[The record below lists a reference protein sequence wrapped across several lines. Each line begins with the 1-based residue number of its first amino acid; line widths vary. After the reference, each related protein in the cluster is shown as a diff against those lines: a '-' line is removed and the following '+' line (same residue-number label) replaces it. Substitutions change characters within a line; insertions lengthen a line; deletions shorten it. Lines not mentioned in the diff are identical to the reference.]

1 MSETGTAFGELL
13 RRLRTAAALS
23 QEELAERS
31 GVSRNGISDLERGLH
46 PAPRLETVRLLA
58 DGLALSTQERA
69 ALVAAA
75 RPMVLGEA
83 PPPRISLSPAS
94 LPAPLTRLIGR
105 ASERMALQERLRDEE
120 VRLLTLTGPGGV
132 GKTRLALSVAMAEDT
147 IAAFPDGIWFVPL
160 AQIRDP
166 NLVPS
171 VMASTLGRTETGNRS
186 PVEEIRDFLRERRAL
201 LVLDNFEHVLDAGPL
216 VADLLATCRGMT
228 VLVTSS
234 SVLRLSGEHD
244 FAVPPLSLPDAA
256 SNASPDQ
263 LLASDAVRLFVA
275 RAQAVDGDFRLTD
288 VNAPAVAAICHRVDG
303 LPLAIE
309 LAAARTRHL
318 PAETLLSHM
327 ARRLPVLTG
336 GARDQPVRLQTM
348 RNAIAWSHELL
359 SSEERILFRYLSV
372 FVGGFTLEAAEWVAG
387 SPGGGVAGES
397 RGVEASRMREVEA
410 EPTDHHSRSSRHPA
424 TPPPGHSATLSVLD
438 GIASLLDKSL
448 LRREGYSDVDAEP
461 DVLRFQMLETV
472 WEFGQEHLAASGE
485 EPLVRERHAVFFR
498 DLADQTRTAWSGPEY
513 AGWMD
518 RLELER
524 GNLRAA
530 LAWAVADGRAE
541 LALQL
546 TCAMHFFWR
555 TRGPIG
561 EALDWFA
568 RIEALSVPISERLV
582 ITALIIACDLATV
595 GGNSAL
601 ALERIAEAVA
611 QARMLGDPGLLE
623 WALQTEGRAWLLAR
637 DPAKAAVSIQEALDL
652 SRQHGPAPHQ
662 PDQGDGL
669 SQTPVLLSNLGV
681 ATLMSGDASG
691 AVALHEEAQALVET
705 QAFAYLQA
713 ANTIALADAVRE
725 TGDLARAEDLYREG
739 LRLSLEQHEQRNVAV
754 ALAGCAALAAARSQT
769 AQAARM
775 CGTVRAILEQLGSSL
790 TAGGQLSYDAAET
803 MARAALGDTGY
814 VANWKEGHGLTL
826 EEAMDQAFAPP
837 CDDFETR
844 MPMPPA
850 SRPGAGRALPPRA
863 RRTGVTDQRAD
874 QSADCRR
881 PLRQPA
887 HGQQSRRQHPGQAG
901 SAHPGRCRG
910 VRGPPRSLL
919 TVLPDSG
926 IVVPRIC
933 AKCLPCLHITFPP
946 NASNDSCARRRATAL

>member
-13 RRLRTAAALS
+13 RRLRSAAALS

-31 GVSRNGISDLERGLH
+31 GVSRNGISNLERGLYQ
-46 PAPRLETVRLLA
+46 APRRETVRLLA
-58 DGLALSTQERA
+58 DGLALEDKERT
-69 ALVAAA
+69 ALLTAA
-75 RPMVLGEA
+75 RPEVLEEG
-83 PPPRISLSPAS
+83 PTGRRPSPRIA
-94 LPAPLTRLIGR
+94 LPMPLTRLIGR

-132 GKTRLALSVAMAEDT
+132 GKTRLALSVAMTEDT
-147 IAAFPDGIWFVPL
+147 LAAFPDGIWFVPL

-166 NLVPS
+166 DLVPS
-171 VMASTLGRTETGNRS
+171 VMASTLGRTDTGNRS
-186 PVEEIRDFLRERRAL
+186 PVEEIRAFLRERRAL

-216 VADLLATCRGMT
+216 VADLLATCRGVT
-228 VLVTSS
+228 ALVTSR

-244 FAVPPLSLPDAA
+244 FAVPPMPLPDAA
-256 SNASPDQ
+256 SNASPDL

-348 RNAIAWSHELL
+348 RNAIAWSHDLL

-372 FVGGFTLEAAEWVAG
+372 FVGGFTLAAAQAIRDPVHD
-387 SPGGGVAGES
+387 
-397 RGVEASRMREVEA
+397 A
-410 EPTDHHSRSSRHPA
+410 ELD
-424 TPPPGHSATLSVLD
+424 LVD

-448 LRREGYSDVDAEP
+448 LRREGNSSVDAES

-485 EPLVRERHAVFFR
+485 EPLVRERHAAFFR

-568 RIEALSVPISERLV
+568 RIDALSVPISERLR
-582 ITALIIACDLATV
+582 ITALIVACDLATV
-595 GGNSAL
+595 GGNTAL

-611 QARMLGDPGLLE
+611 QSRMLGDPGLLE
-623 WALQTEGRAWLLAR
+623 WALQTEGRTWLQAR
-637 DPAKAAVSIQEALDL
+637 DPRRATASIQEALDL
-652 SRQHGPAPHQ
+652 SRRHGPAPHE
-662 PDQGDGL
+662 PAKGGIL
-669 SQTPVLLSNLGV
+669 SLTPVLLSNLGV
-681 ATLMSGDASG
+681 ATLMGGDAPG
-691 AVALHEEAQALVET
+691 AVALHEEAQALVES
-705 QAFAYLQA
+705 QAFAYVQA

-725 TGDLARAEDLYREG
+725 TGDLARAEELYREG

-754 ALAGCAALAAARSQT
+754 ALAGCAALAAARELP
-769 AQAARM
+769 AHAARV
-775 CGTVRAILEQLGSSL
+775 CGAAMVILEQLGSSL

-803 MARAALGDTGY
+803 MARAVLGDTGY
-814 VANWKEGHGLTL
+814 VANWNEGHGLTL
-826 EEAMDQAFAPP
+826 DEAMDQAFAPP
-837 CDDFETR
+837 CDDFEQT
-844 MPMPPA
+844 MPLPPA
-850 SRPGAGRALPPRA
+850 SRPEQGALSPRERDVLVLLASGQTNQEIADALFVS
-863 RRTGVTDQRAD
+863 RRTVSNHVASVLAKLGVPSRA
-874 QSADCRR
+874 AAAAYAVR
-881 PLRQPA
+881 
-887 HGQQSRRQHPGQAG
+887 HGLA
-901 SAHPGRCRG
+901 
-910 VRGPPRSLL
+910 
-919 TVLPDSG
+919 
-926 IVVPRIC
+926 
-933 AKCLPCLHITFPP
+933 
-946 NASNDSCARRRATAL
+946 

>member
-1 MSETGTAFGELL
+1 MRDLLL
-13 RRLRTAAALS
+13 R
-23 QEELAERS
+23 ED
-31 GVSRNGISDLERGLH
+31 V
-46 PAPRLETVRLLA
+46 P
-58 DGLALSTQERA
+58 
-69 ALVAAA
+69 
-75 RPMVLGEA
+75 
-83 PPPRISLSPAS
+83 
-94 LPAPLTRLIGR
+94 
-105 ASERMALQERLRDEE
+105 
-120 VRLLTLTGPGGV
+120 LLTLTGPGGV
-132 GKTRLALSVAMAEDT
+132 GKTRLALTASTSPEIT
-147 IAAFPDGIWFVPL
+147 AAFPDGVWFVPL

-166 NLVPS
+166 DQFPS
-171 VMASTLGRTETGNRS
+171 VMASALGRKDAGTRS
-186 PVEEIRDFLRERRAL
+186 PVKEVRDFLRKRRAL
-201 LVLDNFEHVLDAGPL
+201 LVLDNFEHVLEAGPL
-216 VADLLATCRGMT
+216 VADLLTTCPGLG
-228 VLVTSS
+228 VLVTSR

-244 FAVPPLSLPDAA
+244 FAVPPLPLPDEG
-256 SNASPDQ
+256 SISSPDK
-263 LLASDAVRLFVA
+263 LLASAAVQLFVA
-275 RAQAVDGDFRLTD
+275 RAQAATSDFTLTD
-288 VNAPAVAAICHRVDG
+288 VNAPTVAAICCRVDG

-318 PAETLLSHM
+318 PVEALLTHM
-327 ARRLPVLTG
+327 AKRLPVLTG
-336 GARDQPVRLQTM
+336 GARDQPARLQTM
-348 RNAIAWSHELL
+348 RNAIAWSHDLL
-359 SSEERILFRYLSV
+359 SSEEQTLFRNLSV
-372 FVGGFTLEAAEWVAG
+372 VVGGFTLEAARAI
-387 SPGGGVAGES
+387 
-397 RGVEASRMREVEA
+397 RGTANDSEM
-410 EPTDHHSRSSRHPA
+410 D
-424 TPPPGHSATLSVLD
+424 LLD
-438 GIASLLDKSL
+438 GIASLVDKSL
-448 LRREGYSDVDAEP
+448 LRREVHSGISAESGS
-461 DVLRFQMLETV
+461 VRFLMLETV

-725 TGDLARAEDLYREG
+725 TGNLARAEDLYREG

-775 CGTVRAILEQLGSSL
+775 CGTVRAVLEQLGASL
-790 TAGGQLSYDAAET
+790 TAGGQLSYDAAEM
-803 MARAALGDTGY
+803 MARAALGETGMWPSGRK
-814 VANWKEGHGLTL
+814 ATGLL
-826 EEAMDQAFAPP
+826 
-837 CDDFETR
+837 
-844 MPMPPA
+844 
-850 SRPGAGRALPPRA
+850 SRRQWTKRLPPRA
-863 RRTGVTDQRAD
+863 TTSKRGCRCRRHRAQSRTRFPPASEMCWCIWPVDRPTRRSPTPSSSAGARSATTSPASWPSWECPREPLPRRTP
-874 QSADCRR
+874 SARVSANR
-881 PLRQPA
+881 PSQVPA
-887 HGQQSRRQHPGQAG
+887 S
-901 SAHPGRCRG
+901 
-910 VRGPPRSLL
+910 
-919 TVLPDSG
+919 
-926 IVVPRIC
+926 
-933 AKCLPCLHITFPP
+933 
-946 NASNDSCARRRATAL
+946 